1 MHVTLDDVFQRAH
14 DGEIPLVNAAAQT
27 MLLLEVWKQ
36 LFYNPRPVLTT
47 VRQEDVIRVDDLV
60 FDALATSQASTATQ
74 YRADAVSVLVR
85 QHD

>member
-1 MHVTLDDVFQRAH
+1 MHVTLDDVLQRAH
-14 DGEIPLVNAAAQT
+14 DGEIPLVNATAQT
-27 MLLLEVWKQ
+27 MFLLEVWEQ
-36 LFYNPRPVLTT
+36 LFHNPRPVLTT

-60 FDALATSQASTATQ
+60 FDALAAGQASTATQ